1 MTVFEGF
8 TDLRYFNKVN
18 VLVLIIMYVIFYW
31 FTKSIYQSIIL
42 SLSTIFIHYKY
53 LEEHKEELI
62 NLNDYTFPK
71 SKYIHDYNNKEFIDF
86 MYLNQEYYY
95 YNKQCWI
102 EMIKCIDRFLEIYE
116 EVKIDH
122 SRAGVLYNSMKD
134 IRDESINSLVSIKI
148 NCPDNRIVLD
158 KINNSIITLEQL
170 MNKYLYNVYLINNRD
185 KTGTENELKN
195 RELMTKQLEVLNEY
209 EELLFCRLVL
219 ELTTN

>member
-8 TDLRYFNKVN
+8 TDLSYFNKVN

-53 LEEHKEELI
+53 LEDHKEELI

-158 KINNSIITLEQL
+158 KINNSIITLEKL
-170 MNKYLYNVYLINNRD
+170 MNKYLYNVYLINNNYISSNGYNNHTIIINPNHFD
-185 KTGTENELKN
+185 N
-195 RELMTKQLEVLNEY
+195 
-209 EELLFCRLVL
+209 
-219 ELTTN
+219 